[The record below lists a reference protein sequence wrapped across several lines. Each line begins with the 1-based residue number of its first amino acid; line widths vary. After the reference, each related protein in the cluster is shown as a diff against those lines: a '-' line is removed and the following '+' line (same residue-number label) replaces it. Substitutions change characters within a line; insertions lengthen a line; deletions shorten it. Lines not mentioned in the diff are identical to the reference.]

1 VDQSY
6 AGLPFPGEEWPFPT
20 DQWIERHWN
29 LSDLLGYLASW
40 SAVSNARR
48 SGVDPLQGLAAEL
61 QRDWPGD
68 GVEALQVRWPFMGRW
83 GVITA

>member
-1 VDQSY
+1 
-6 AGLPFPGEEWPFPT
+6 
-20 DQWIERHWN
+20 
-29 LSDLLGYLASW
+29 
-40 SAVSNARR
+40 
-48 SGVDPLQGLAAEL
+48 LAAEL